1 MLDDDDVKI
10 PNVLWVIMAIL
21 VSLGAAMVGRE
32 TAESRKQIEAQKTL
46 EYHDASTKTHYHS
59 DEYEEFLKFKE
70 YLELNEKSEKK

>member
-32 TAESRKQIEAQKTL
+32 TAESRKQIETQKTL

-59 DEYEEFLKFKE
+59 DEYEAYLKFKE